1 MTAFEVRDL
10 VVSFGAGARRS
21 EVVRGISFSVD
32 AGRTLAIVG
41 ESGSGKSVAL
51 LAATGLLPPGAT
63 VTGSVVC
70 QQREILGLPAGR
82 LRALRGAGMGYVFQD
97 PSSNLHPLKTVG
109 RQIAEAI
116 SVHQRMPKAALRARV
131 IELLDEVGIK
141 DPARRVHDYPHQFS
155 GGMRQRVMIAI
166 AIAMNPAVIIAD
178 EPTTALDVTV
188 QASILRLL
196 KRLQQRHGT
205 ALVFVTHDLAVVSE
219 IADDITVMRH
229 GVVVESGPA
238 EQVQNAPAH
247 VYTRELLA
255 ASRHAPAPASSA
267 LQPVSTAAPLLVVD
281 RITRSFRQPGW
292 FAKRSAPVLH
302 DVSFDLHEGEILGLV
317 GESGSG
323 KSTIGRIVAALDRP
337 DSGSVTLGAQ
347 RYAVPGTGPLKL
359 SPGLRAAVQVIFQ
372 DPYGTLNPRQRVRTI
387 LSEPFINNTRL
398 GASEIAERVAELMQR
413 VALPAE
419 LLDRFPAHLSGGQRQ
434 RVAIGRAM
442 ALQPRV
448 VVADEPV
455 SALDSST
462 QRKIVEL
469 LRSIRATER
478 VSFLFISHDLGV
490 VGELC
495 DRVLVLEAGRV
506 VEAGPAAS
514 VLANPQHPYTRKLV
528 ASIPGRTRSP
538 IKTTDLTPEKT
549 DV

>member
-1 MTAFEVRDL
+1 MAAFEVRDL

-21 EVVRGISFSVD
+21 EVVHGVSFAVD

-51 LAATGLLPPGAT
+51 LAATGLLPPGAS
-63 VTGSVVC
+63 VQGSVLC
-70 QQREILGLPAGR
+70 EQREILGLSASR
-82 LRALRGAGMGYVFQD
+82 LRALRGAGIGYVFQD

-116 SVHQRMPKAALRARV
+116 SVHLRMGKAALRARV
-131 IELLDEVGIK
+131 IELLEEVGIK
-141 DPARRVHDYPHQFS
+141 EAARRVHDYPHQFS

-205 ALVFVTHDLAVVSE
+205 ALVFVSHDLAVVSDIADE
-219 IADDITVMRH
+219 IAVMRH

-238 EQVQNAPAH
+238 AQVQNAPVH

-255 ASRHAPAPASSA
+255 ASRHGPAPVS
-267 LQPVSTAAPLLVVD
+267 LTPQQVSTLAPLLVVD
-281 RITRSFRQPGW
+281 GITRSFRQSGW
-292 FAKRSAPVLH
+292 FAKRSAAILH
-302 DVSFDLHEGEILGLV
+302 DVSFELHEGEILGLV

-337 DSGSVTLGAQ
+337 DSGSVTLANQ
-347 RYAVPGTGPLKL
+347 RYAVPGTGPLKM
-359 SPGLRAAVQVIFQ
+359 SPSLRSAIQVIFQ

-398 GASEIAERVAELMQR
+398 GADEIAQRVAELIQR

-434 RVAIGRAM
+434 RVAIGRAI

-490 VGELC
+490 VSELC
-495 DRVLVLEAGRV
+495 DRVLVLEGGRV
-506 VEAGPAAS
+506 VEAGPARS
-514 VLANPQHPYTRKLV
+514 VLANPQHPYTKKLV
-528 ASIPGRTRSP
+528 AAIPGRLRSP
-538 IKTTDLTPEKT
+538 INLTEFAPEET